1 MEEIVNREL
10 QINIHPNDHRHFEP
24 LLRHQ
29 INVWGKEIDR
39 VRLTLDLHNSESGR
53 YRSET
58 FSDNLRSMRSI
69 ISRVSQ
75 DFGFITV
82 DEVDTSAETRR
93 KIAKQFFNRDDIPIK
108 AWDGGPFYSYLFG
121 LWKAKGKTIIHM
133 DSDMMFGGL
142 SHTWIREAEEIL
154 DTDPNV
160 IFVAPLSGPP
170 HPAGV
175 LKGHGLQRGI
185 PITPYKHPASYT
197 FNSVSTRIFV
207 TRPALIADR
216 IGHLE
221 WLTPTRSQRFKACL
235 LGNPPL
241 SREFEVVL
249 SHTMQKRGLIRVD
262 HHGRESGMWSLHP
275 PFRTAR
281 FYTDL
286 PAIIRRVETGDLPEE
301 QRGQYDLHDSVCD
314 WSVPRKNN
322 AKFRRLYRQLS
333 RVVQRQL
340 VSRTV

>member
-1 MEEIVNREL
+1 MEELVNREL
-10 QINIHPNDHRHFEP
+10 QINIHPNDHKHFEP

-58 FSDNLRSMRSI
+58 FSDNLRTMRSI
-69 ISRVSQ
+69 ISKVSQ
-75 DFGFITV
+75 DFSFITV
-82 DEVDTSAETRR
+82 DEVDTSSETRN
-93 KIAKQFFNRDDIPIK
+93 KIAKKFFNRDDIPIK

-121 LWKAKGKTIIHM
+121 LWKARGKTIIHM

-142 SHTWIREAEEIL
+142 SHTWICEAEEIL

-170 HPAGV
+170 HPDG
-175 LKGHGLQRGI
+175 LLIGHGLRPGI
-185 PITPYKHPASYT
+185 PAEPYKRPASYT
-197 FNSVSTRIFV
+197 FHTVSTRIFV
-207 TRPALIADR
+207 TRPDLIDSR
-216 IGHLE
+216 IGHFE
-221 WLTPTRSQRFKACL
+221 WLSPGPSKRFKAFL

-262 HHGRESGMWSLHP
+262 HHGNESGMWSLHP
-275 PFRTAR
+275 PFRTAQ
-281 FYTDL
+281 FYSDL
-286 PAIIRRVETGDLPEE
+286 PGIIRRVETGDMPDE
-301 QRGQYDLHDSVCD
+301 QLGRYDLHDSICD
-314 WSVPRKNN
+314 WSVPRRNN
-322 AKFRRLYRQLS
+322 AKVRRIFRQVS
-333 RVVQRQL
+333 RAVQRQL
-340 VSRTV
+340 IS